1 MKTRELT
8 VAAVAGVLAAGAWTS
23 VAGATATATPAVTPA
38 LAPAAAPAV
47 TPAVGP
53 ALVPAPP
60 VSGTLDDSGR
70 RLLRV
75 AQDGVELRVRAET
88 TVLTTEL
95 VYQPG
100 QESGWHS
107 HPGIVIAVVRE
118 GAVVRQSVD
127 RRGRCVSETFGVGDS
142 FYEVGPHFVS
152 NPGDAPALLRITR
165 IFPADMTTPRLEEEA
180 PDCR

>member
-1 MKTRELT
+1 MKTRELI

-23 VAGATATATPAVTPA
+23 VAGATATATPTVARAV
-38 LAPAAAPAV
+38 APAV
-47 TPAVGP
+47 APTP
-53 ALVPAPP
+53 VPAPP

-70 RLLRV
+70 RLLRI
-75 AQDGVELRVRAET
+75 AQDGVELRVRAES

>member
-1 MKTRELT
+1 MSTTKNLT
-8 VAAVAGVLAAGAWTS
+8 AAALATVLVGGVWSL
-23 VAGATATATPAVTPA
+23 AGATATATPTPTPA
-38 LAPAAAPAV
+38 PAPA
-47 TPAVGP
+47 
-53 ALVPAPP
+53 

-70 RLLRV
+70 PTLRIR
-75 AQDGVELRVRAET
+75 QDGVELRVRDES

-118 GAVVRQSVD
+118 GSVVRQSVD
-127 RRGRCVSETFGVGDS
+127 RRGRCVAETFGVGDA

-165 IFPADMTTPRLEEEA
+165 IYPADMTTPRFEEDA
-180 PDCR
+180 PRCR

>member
-1 MKTRELT
+1 MNVTRKLT
-8 VAAVAGVLAAGAWTS
+8 VAAVASALAGGVWISA
-23 VAGATATATPAVTPA
+23 VGATATATPTPTSTPA
-38 LAPAAAPAV
+38 PVL
-47 TPAVGP
+47 T
-53 ALVPAPP
+53 PAPP

-70 RLLRV
+70 RILRI
-75 AQDGVELRVRAET
+75 AQDGVELRVRDES

-95 VYQPG
+95 VDQPG

-107 HPGIVIAVVRE
+107 HPGIVIAVVRQ
-118 GAVVRQSVD
+118 GAVVRQTVD
-127 RRGRCVSETFGVGDS
+127 RRGRCVAETFEVGDA

-152 NPGDAPALLRITR
+152 NPADEPALLRITR

>member
-1 MKTRELT
+1 MNTTRKLT
-8 VAAVAGVLAAGAWTS
+8 VAAVTTVLVGGAWVSAAGVS
-23 VAGATATATPAVTPA
+23 ATATPTPSPA
-38 LAPAAAPAV
+38 PTLIPAPA
-47 TPAVGP
+47 
-53 ALVPAPP
+53 

-70 RLLRV
+70 RILRIS
-75 AQDGVELRVRAET
+75 QDGVELRVRQET

-107 HPGIVIAVVRE
+107 HPGIVVAVVRE
-118 GAVVRQSVD
+118 GSVVRQSVD
-127 RRGRCVSETFGVGDS
+127 RRGRCVSETFGVGDA

-152 NPGDAPALLRITR
+152 NPGDERALLRITR
-165 IFPADMTTPRLEEEA
+165 IYPADMTTARVEEEA